1 MALRFASLGSGS
13 KGNATVVEGGG
24 TRVLIDCGFGLRE
37 TAARLARLD
46 LLPQQIDAILVTH
59 EHGDHAGGV
68 APLARR
74 WNIPVHLTHGTA
86 RSHRAFA
93 GMALHCFDADVDFE
107 IGALR
112 IRAFSVPHD
121 AAQPCQYR
129 VECCGVGLGVV
140 SDLGHVSANVV
151 HALQGV
157 DALALEC
164 NHDPQLLA
172 AGPYPPSLKARVG
185 GDWGHLAN
193 AQAAQLLA
201 RLDLTRLQHLWL
213 THLSEVNNSPAHA
226 LDAVAPALA
235 DHALQAHCA
244 NQSQGFD
251 WCEVVA

>member
-1 MALRFASLGSGS
+1 M
-13 KGNATVVEGGG
+13 VEAGG

-46 LLPQQIDAILVTH
+46 LMPQQIDAILVTH

-74 WNIPVHLTHGTA
+74 WQIPVYLTHGTA
-86 RSHRAFA
+86 RAHKAFA
-93 GMALHCFDADVDFE
+93 AMSLNCFDADAEFE
-107 IGALR
+107 IGALQ

-129 VECCGVGLGVV
+129 LTDGGRALGVV
-140 SDLGHVSANVV
+140 SDLGHISANVV
-151 HALQGV
+151 RALQGV

-164 NHDPQLLA
+164 NHDPRLLA

-201 RLDLTRLQHLWL
+201 QLELSRLQHLWL

-226 LDAVAPALA
+226 LDAVAPVLDGLA
-235 DHALQAHCA
+235 VQPRCA
-244 NQSQGFD
+244 SQSEGFG